1 MTSAT
6 PIKITDTTFR
16 DAHQSLM
23 ATRLRTEDMVPIAER
38 MNAVGF
44 HSMEVWGGATF
55 DSTTRFLGEDPWER
69 LRTFKKLIP
78 DTPLQMLLRGQALV
92 GYRPYADDVV
102 DAFVHRSTEAGIDVF
117 RVFDALNDRMNL
129 ERAAAAVKDSGAHLQ
144 LTICY
149 SVTEEGVLGGPIYN
163 LDYYIDKAREL
174 LDLEAD
180 SICVKDM
187 AGLLAP
193 YDSFNLFTA
202 LKEVVDVPLQLHTP
216 LHQRHGLDDRPE
228 GH

>member
-1 MTSAT
+1 MTSTT

-78 DTPLQMLLRGQALV
+78 DTPLADAASRPGTGRVPSLRRRRG
-92 GYRPYADDVV
+92 
-102 DAFVHRSTEAGIDVF
+102 
-117 RVFDALNDRMNL
+117 
-129 ERAAAAVKDSGAHLQ
+129 
-144 LTICY
+144 
-149 SVTEEGVLGGPIYN
+149 
-163 LDYYIDKAREL
+163 
-174 LDLEAD
+174 
-180 SICVKDM
+180 
-187 AGLLAP
+187 
-193 YDSFNLFTA
+193 
-202 LKEVVDVPLQLHTP
+202 
-216 LHQRHGLDDRPE
+216 
-228 GH
+228 

>member
-102 DAFVHRSTEAGIDVF
+102 DAFVRRSSEAGIDIF

-129 ERAAAAVKDSGAHLQ
+129 EPGSRRRQGLRRAPPTDDLLLRYRRGCPRRADLQPRLLHRQGEGAA
-144 LTICY
+144 
-149 SVTEEGVLGGPIYN
+149 
-163 LDYYIDKAREL
+163 
-174 LDLEAD
+174 
-180 SICVKDM
+180 
-187 AGLLAP
+187 
-193 YDSFNLFTA
+193 
-202 LKEVVDVPLQLHTP
+202 
-216 LHQRHGLDDRPE
+216 
-228 GH
+228 